1 MALFFF
7 VIGLEVRREWAIGE
21 LRDRS
26 RVTIPVIA
34 GVGGM
39 IVPALLFL
47 LIAPSGDA
55 SGGWGIVIA
64 TDTAFL
70 LGAMAIVG
78 PACPT
83 QLRVFLLTLSIV
95 DDIVAISVIG
105 IFYSDSID
113 AIALLVAALCL
124 VGIALASRL
133 RAWRGSTYILLG
145 LGLWLATII
154 SGLHPTIAGMAA
166 GLLVTAYTPERR
178 RVLEAATQAHAFRQS
193 PLASVARETAR
204 SVERAVSPTSGCRSC
219 CTRGRSFVIVPL
231 FALANAGVDMRDGV
245 LSDALGSPLTWAVV
259 AGLVAG
265 KTLGITFG
273 ALGGIRARLG
283 KLPQGVGEGQV
294 VGGAALSGIGF
305 TVSLLIAGLA
315 FDSPTLQEE
324 AKIGVLLAAALA
336 VGVGWLAFKLAAV
349 LRGEVSA
356 PGCRRCWIRR
366 SIPTRDHIR
375 GPVDAP
381 LTLVEYADFECP
393 FCGRATGMVKELRR
407 RFGDDLRYVIRHL
420 PLVDVHP
427 HAELA
432 AQAMEEAGVQ
442 GRFWE
447 AHDKLFDH
455 QDELEF
461 EDLLGYSS
469 RIGIDVEEM
478 ARALQDGRHLRRVQE
493 DVISAEASGAR
504 GTPTFFVNGR
514 RHVGSYDA
522 ETLAAELEATRQRGR
537 RAGPSR
543 RPPRPQPAPAPARSC
558 SATSAG
564 RRTRSSC
571 VKRSSV
577 TPRSAEPV
585 ALLAISLEGAAG
597 AVVAPPVQLDRDP
610 RRRPPRVDLSPVDV
624 DVGARPR
631 QPEVA
636 RDRGEDLLELRPCEL
651 RLVRAQLG
659 EQVAHEGVAAAAALR
674 RPA

>member
-1 MALFFF
+1 VSATTDQTAPKRRQLLAQLAGPLRSFIATEAGGAGLLLAATLIALVWANSPLSDSYESFWHTDLTIRLSDWTLDLDLRHWLDEGLMALFFF

-113 AIALLVAALCL
+113 VIALLVAALCL
-124 VGIALASRL
+124 VGIALASRM
-133 RAWRGSTYILLG
+133 RAWRGSTYVLLG

-166 GLLVTAYTPERR
+166 GLLVTAYTPDRR

-204 SVERAVSPTSGCRSC
+204 SVERAVSPNERLQELLHPWT
-219 CTRGRSFVIVPL
+219 SFVIVPL

-265 KTLGITFG
+265 KTLGISFG

-324 AKIGVLLAAALA
+324 AKIGVLIAAALA

-356 PGCRRCWIRR
+356 GLPTVLDPPVD
-366 SIPTRDHIR
+366 PTRDHIR

-522 ETLAAELEATRQRGR
+522 ETLAAELVATRP
-537 RAGPSR
+537 RASE
-543 RPPRPQPAPAPARSC
+543 PAPA
-558 SATSAG
+558 
-564 RRTRSSC
+564 
-571 VKRSSV
+571 
-577 TPRSAEPV
+577 
-585 ALLAISLEGAAG
+585 
-597 AVVAPPVQLDRDP
+597 
-610 RRRPPRVDLSPVDV
+610 
-624 DVGARPR
+624 
-631 QPEVA
+631 
-636 RDRGEDLLELRPCEL
+636 
-651 RLVRAQLG
+651 
-659 EQVAHEGVAAAAALR
+659 
-674 RPA
+674 

>member
-1 MALFFF
+1 M
-7 VIGLEVRREWAIGE
+7 
-21 LRDRS
+21 
-26 RVTIPVIA
+26 
-34 GVGGM
+34 
-39 IVPALLFL
+39 
-47 LIAPSGDA
+47 
-55 SGGWGIVIA
+55 IA

-105 IFYSDSID
+105 IFYSESID

-133 RAWRGSTYILLG
+133 GAWRGSTFILLG
-145 LGLWLATII
+145 LGLWLATVI
-154 SGLHPTIAGMAA
+154 SGLPPTIAGMAA
-166 GLLVTAYTPERR
+166 GLLVTAYDPERESAGGGHAGARLPPVAARQR
-178 RVLEAATQAHAFRQS
+178 R
-193 PLASVARETAR
+193 ARDRPQRRAR
-204 SVERAVSPTSGCRSC
+204 RLPNERLQELLHPWT
-219 CTRGRSFVIVPL
+219 SFVIVPL

-245 LSDALGSPLTWAVV
+245 LADALGSPLAWAVV
-259 AGLVAG
+259 AGLVVG
-265 KTLGITFG
+265 KTVGITVG
-273 ALGGIRARLG
+273 ALGAIRARLG
-283 KLPQGVGEGQV
+283 LLPQGVGEGQV

-336 VGVGWLAFKLAAV
+336 VGAGWLAFKLAAV

-356 PGCRRCWIRR
+356 GL
-366 SIPTRDHIR
+366 PTILDPPVDPERDHIR

-381 LTLVEYADFECP
+381 LALVEYADFECP

-432 AQAMEEAGVQ
+432 AQAMEEAGAQ
-442 GRFWE
+442 GGFWE

-504 GTPTFFVNGR
+504 GTPTFFVNGG

-522 ETLAAELEATRQRGR
+522 ETLAAELEGDPAGARGGRGGGGGAGSGVALRRGGARERRHAASPRRPPAGGRGR
-537 RAGPSR
+537 RG
-543 RPPRPQPAPAPARSC
+543 
-558 SATSAG
+558 
-564 RRTRSSC
+564 
-571 VKRSSV
+571 
-577 TPRSAEPV
+577 
-585 ALLAISLEGAAG
+585 
-597 AVVAPPVQLDRDP
+597 
-610 RRRPPRVDLSPVDV
+610 
-624 DVGARPR
+624 
-631 QPEVA
+631 
-636 RDRGEDLLELRPCEL
+636 
-651 RLVRAQLG
+651 
-659 EQVAHEGVAAAAALR
+659 
-674 RPA
+674 